1 MQKSKKPLP
10 YKFFGVL
17 FLLILSLVLLNNF
30 RKSDTVSLS
39 VPDNAGVSFL
49 EMIGTSLVSV
59 FQDGRVVSWDWSAV
73 PQQKGDFRAV
83 SDRVVLLDAQ
93 HLAAVSTKGKKVLT
107 VYSLPDGQKQKDI
120 SVGWDDQD
128 LWPRISPDKKTV
140 ALVRRNGPDS
150 KGSVLYEFLT
160 LDIEKERTGS
170 TVPLSVQE
178 GAEDLVDYTTGDN
191 GVLYAVGSREN
202 TGRIAAVDLE
212 KGTVLWDSVFEDT
225 KEFCSIS
232 VSPDSSFLY
241 VGNRD
246 GVLYKLNAQTGE
258 IIKNIKLL
266 KDGETRPIT
275 NDYSVLNTAFS
286 PDGQYFVA
294 TIHPMAYI
302 LKTDSDKI
310 FYTCKPANRLVSK
323 IAFSP
328 DNRFFATSDIRAGY
342 PVKVWPMPVEKQP

>member
-1 MQKSKKPLP
+1 M
-10 YKFFGVL
+10 
-17 FLLILSLVLLNNF
+17 
-30 RKSDTVSLS
+30 
-39 VPDNAGVSFL
+39 
-49 EMIGTSLVSV
+49 
-59 FQDGRVVSWDWSAV
+59 
-73 PQQKGDFRAV
+73 
-83 SDRVVLLDAQ
+83 
-93 HLAAVSTKGKKVLT
+93 
-107 VYSLPDGQKQKDI
+107 
-120 SVGWDDQD
+120 
-128 LWPRISPDKKTV
+128 
-140 ALVRRNGPDS
+140 
-150 KGSVLYEFLT
+150 
-160 LDIEKERTGS
+160 
-170 TVPLSVQE
+170 SVQE
-178 GAEDLVDYTTGDN
+178 GAEDLVDYATGDN

-202 TGRIAAVDLE
+202 TGRIAAVDLG